1 MMTTRARDLVLDT
14 LTVEQDDRVLT
25 VRVCDP
31 PHNFMT
37 ARMQKDLHTLTAVV
51 DDDATVGA
59 VVLTGGVSNRYITH
73 FDIAEILAAA
83 SRVGRPLSGQALL
96 NLLHSVDVAS
106 AVPGG
111 EQALERTPIS
121 QFLSVPRFN
130 QVVLRIMRSPAV
142 YIAAIGGPCGGA
154 GLEMSVCF
162 DVRLAADDAAV
173 GFILPE
179 LLIGLT
185 TTIGGQRLA
194 QLIGPAR
201 ALEMMLEGRM
211 YSPRE
216 AHQMGLVNRLVA
228 PDDLIAE
235 AQELGARYARRN
247 RDTIAAQKTVFNE
260 NLVLTPAEGLRR
272 ESAANV
278 STILSG
284 PAPQALQKWLDMQ
297 RADGESV
304 FLTELQA
311 WIDGE
316 VVELNA
322 DASWSSAVNQIARGD
337 GD

>member
-1 MMTTRARDLVLDT
+1 MPTTRAANLELDT

-25 VRVCDP
+25 VRFCDP

-37 ARMQKDLHTLTAVV
+37 ARMQKDLDTLTAAV
-51 DDDATVGA
+51 DDDASVGA
-59 VVLTGGVSNRYITH
+59 VVLTGGVPKRYITH

-83 SRVGRPLSGQALL
+83 QRVGRPLSDQALL
-96 NLLHSVDVAS
+96 NLLRGIDVVG

-111 EQALERTPIS
+111 EQALERSPVGR
-121 QFLSVPRFN
+121 FVSVKRFN
-130 QVVLRIMRSPAV
+130 EVVLRVMRSPAV
-142 YIAAIGGPCGGA
+142 YLAAIGWPCGGG
-154 GLEMSVCF
+154 GLELSVCF
-162 DVRLAADDAAV
+162 DVRLAADDEAV

-185 TTIGGQRLA
+185 TTVGGQRLA

-216 AHQMGLVNRLVA
+216 AHQMGLVNRLVP
-228 PDDLIAE
+228 PDDLVEE

-247 RDTIAAQKTVFNE
+247 RDTIAAQKKAFNE
-260 NLVLTPAEGLRR
+260 NLVLAPAESLRR

-284 PAPQALQKWLDMQ
+284 PAPQALQKWLEMQ
-297 RADGESV
+297 RAVNGESV
-304 FLTELQA
+304 FLTDLQA
-311 WIDGE
+311 WIQGE
-316 VVELNA
+316 VVQLNA
-322 DASWSSAVNQIARGD
+322 DSTRR
-337 GD
+337 